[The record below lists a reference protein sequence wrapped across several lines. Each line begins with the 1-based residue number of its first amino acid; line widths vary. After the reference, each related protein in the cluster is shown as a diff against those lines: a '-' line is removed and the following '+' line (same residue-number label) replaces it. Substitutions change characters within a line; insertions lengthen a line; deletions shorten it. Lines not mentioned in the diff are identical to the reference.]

1 MTGTS
6 EEQHWDEVL
15 KRARGMTLQPQD
27 LVEMTTFLN
36 YGEVAYQRQGEI
48 IRSLATPQQAVQTGA
63 DEIAEA
69 VFRKL
74 CNSGMD
80 MQAR

>member
-1 MTGTS
+1 MFSGSLNTN
-6 EEQHWDEVL
+6 E
-15 KRARGMTLQPQD
+15 TL
-27 LVEMTTFLN
+27 FLN

-48 IRSLATPQQAVQTGA
+48 IKGLAKPQQAKPSGA

-74 CNSGMD
+74 LDSGMD